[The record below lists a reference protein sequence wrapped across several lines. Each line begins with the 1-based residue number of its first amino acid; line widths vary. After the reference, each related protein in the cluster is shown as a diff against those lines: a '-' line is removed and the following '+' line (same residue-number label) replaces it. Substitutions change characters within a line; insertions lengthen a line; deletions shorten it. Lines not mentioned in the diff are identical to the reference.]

1 MSWPRL
7 LLCVQ
12 FRSKNGPTNEL
23 ARTKAQSSP
32 SAMGLVPESVGC
44 KYQEVGNLGYPDV
57 LFRHWFSFM
66 GMFLPF
72 EIITYAIWRW
82 KTSRTDSRLSNTPKA
97 TAGTSR
103 VVKWAR
109 RKLCTTQ

>member
-1 MSWPRL
+1 MQP
-7 LLCVQ
+7 
-12 FRSKNGPTNEL
+12 
-23 ARTKAQSSP
+23 
-32 SAMGLVPESVGC
+32 
-44 KYQEVGNLGYPDV
+44 
-57 LFRHWFSFM
+57 RHWFSFM

-72 EIITYAIWRW
+72 EIILYATWRW

-109 RKLCTTQ
+109 RKWWTTQETWKSRCNPSVDLAYVLVLRRKVAHFRRRALDIIGFKYC